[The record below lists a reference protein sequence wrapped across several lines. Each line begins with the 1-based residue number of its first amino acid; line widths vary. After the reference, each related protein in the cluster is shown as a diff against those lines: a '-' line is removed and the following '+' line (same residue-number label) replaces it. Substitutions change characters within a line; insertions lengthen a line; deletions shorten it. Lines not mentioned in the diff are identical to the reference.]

1 MAAGGATYGD
11 WDGCNDYVGDCLN
24 SADNFN
30 NSGDDEPA
38 PPFDGFES
46 GHPGYC
52 QIAHHTACNVLAPQS
67 CAQ

>member
-1 MAAGGATYGD
+1 
-11 WDGCNDYVGDCLN
+11 VGDCIN